1 MHIIKHLL
9 LSLVL
14 VALPILSYS
23 KEIKL
28 LTSIKP
34 LQLIA
39 TAIQQDLGQPDVLLP
54 VGTSPHHYAL
64 RPADIQKIQTADL
77 FYWIGPDM
85 EIFLT
90 KPINNR
96 TKPSI
101 AIQQLTSIKLR
112 HFGDNKETQ
121 DKEDHEHQAGS
132 LDPHLWL
139 SIDNAKVI
147 ATQMADDLSK
157 LDPTNQTKYQ
167 QNLQVFLN
175 DLLITDKTIRH
186 YFTRSQLKPF
196 FVFHETY
203 DYFEETYGI
212 KHTGVFSIN
221 ANIQPGARHIA
232 EMREQLKS
240 VGNSCIF
247 YEPPIKP
254 KLADTLTS
262 DLPVNVYMLDSMGA
276 DIEINAQGY
285 PNLLN
290 SLAKELLKCQK
301 Q

>member
-1 MHIIKHLL
+1 MHTTKHLL
-9 LSLVL
+9 LCLL
-14 VALPILSYS
+14 LIAFPTLGYS
-23 KEIKL
+23 KEIQL

-39 TAIQQDLGQPDVLLP
+39 TAIQKDLGQPDVLLP
-54 VGTSPHHYAL
+54 VGASPHHYAL

-77 FYWIGPDM
+77 FYWVGPDM

-90 KPINNR
+90 KPINTR
-96 TKPSI
+96 TKPTI

-121 DKEDHEHQAGS
+121 DKEDHEHQVGS

-139 SIDNAKVI
+139 SIDNAKAI
-147 ATQMADDLSK
+147 ATQMAHDLTK
-157 LDPTNQTKYQ
+157 LDPANQNKYQ
-167 QNLQVFLN
+167 QNLQAFLN
-175 DLLITDKTIRH
+175 DLIITDKAIRH
-186 YFTRSQLKPF
+186 YFTHSQLKPY

-221 ANIQPGARHIA
+221 ANIQPGIKHIA
-232 EMREQLKS
+232 EMREQLKTA
-240 VGNSCIF
+240 GDSCIF

-254 KLADTLTS
+254 KLADTLTK
-262 DLPVNVYMLDSMGA
+262 DLPVNVYMLDAMGA
-276 DIEINAQGY
+276 DIEVNAKGY

-290 SLAKELLKCQK
+290 TLAKELLKCQVE
-301 Q
+301 